1 MGVNFEVAWIRE
13 LLKSISK
20 KEDVH
25 LVFETAKKDGNL
37 KNDVANLEYF
47 KNI

>member
-1 MGVNFEVAWIRE
+1 MGVTFDVAWIRE
-13 LLKSISK
+13 LLNSVSIR
-20 KEDVH
+20 EDVR

-47 KNI
+47 RNA